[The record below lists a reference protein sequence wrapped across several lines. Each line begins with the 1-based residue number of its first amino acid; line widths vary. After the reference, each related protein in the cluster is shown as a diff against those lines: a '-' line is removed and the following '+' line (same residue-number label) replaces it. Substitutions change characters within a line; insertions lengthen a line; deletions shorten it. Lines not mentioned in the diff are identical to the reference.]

1 LIADAMPRPSA
12 AASLASSLA
21 SPAPAASLASQL
33 ASQLVLLFAALGPN
47 FGGDAEPLAED
58 AIARLVEQA
67 RAGDAGARQTLYVQH
82 VDRVFRAVRGILR
95 SDADAEDATQDA
107 MLNVLTS
114 LHKYAPRADARF
126 AAWVMTI
133 AVNTARRRF
142 RRRRP
147 ELTATGEL
155 PDTPDD
161 GAAGADPAEGLDR
174 ARRRRALLVA
184 LAELSERERVIVS
197 LRYGGELNA
206 SEIAAAVG
214 IESAAIRKI
223 LERARTR
230 LGARIEALLSPDGG
244 MS

>member
-1 LIADAMPRPSA
+1 VID
-12 AASLASSLA
+12 AASPHAPWVSLTA
-21 SPAPAASLASQL
+21 
-33 ASQLVLLFAALGPN
+33 LFAALRPR
-47 FGGDAEPLAED
+47 FGGDAEPLGEE

-67 RAGDAGARQTLYVQH
+67 RAGDTGARQTLYEQH

-107 MLNVLTS
+107 MLKVLTS
-114 LHKYAPRADARF
+114 LDKYRPRADARF

-133 AVNTARRRF
+133 AINTARRRF

-155 PDTPDD
+155 PDTPSSGD
-161 GAAGADPAEGLDR
+161 GTDPGDRLDR
-174 ARRRRALLVA
+174 ARQRRALLIA

-197 LRYGGELNA
+197 LRYGAELNA
-206 SEIAAAVG
+206 SEIGATVG
-214 IESAAIRKI
+214 VEAAAIRKT

-230 LGARIEALLSPDGG
+230 LGDRIEALLTQRG
-244 MS
+244 